1 MRRKESNCMENNTN
15 KNVHEKMA
23 LYIPVNI
30 RTRFEFFDGFGFAEL
45 IPTLIIAAVSG
56 IIAFIV
62 HLIAGGMITPMLI
75 VLVTTAAA
83 VMCLAKGANNISVV
97 DQIRYIIRFSR
108 EQQVYKYRYGDEWR
122 NSR

>member
-1 MRRKESNCMENNTN
+1 MGNNAN
-15 KNVHEKMA
+15 KNPHEKMA

-30 RTRFEFFDGFGFAEL
+30 RTRLEFFDGFGFTEL

-62 HLIAGGMITPMLI
+62 HFIAGGMITPMLI
-75 VLVTTAAA
+75 VLVTIAAA

-97 DQIRYIIRFSR
+97 DQIRHIIRFSR
-108 EQQVYKYRYGDEWR
+108 EQQVYKYRYSDEWGNR
-122 NSR
+122 Q